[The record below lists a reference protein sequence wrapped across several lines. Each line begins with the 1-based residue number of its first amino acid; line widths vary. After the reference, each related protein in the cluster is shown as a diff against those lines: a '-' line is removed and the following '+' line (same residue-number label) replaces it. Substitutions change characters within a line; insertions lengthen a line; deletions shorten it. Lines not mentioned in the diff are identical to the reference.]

1 MRIDIKRLAAIGI
14 LSATYIAL
22 SYFTIRS
29 GQLTITFTS
38 LPLYIA
44 VFYLGLKEGIA
55 VSLIGGLIEQ
65 LCYYGI
71 SATTPLWL
79 LPNII
84 RLLVA
89 FGLAYWYK
97 KLFKQSFEKDY
108 RMSIIICSLSA
119 LACTATTTAVM
130 ALDAYIFDYFSWTY
144 IVTSLG
150 MRLTSTVMT
159 AILVGVL
166 ISPILNILKQK
177 RRFNE

>member
-1 MRIDIKRLAAIGI
+1 MKIDIKKLTAIGI
-14 LSATYIAL
+14 LSAVYIAL

-44 VFYLGLKEGIA
+44 VFYLGLKEGIT

-65 LCYYGI
+65 LCYYGV
-71 SATTPLWL
+71 SAAMPLWL

-97 KLFKQSFEKDY
+97 KFFKQSFEKDY
-108 RMSIIICSLSA
+108 RMSVIICSLSTI
-119 LACTATTTAVM
+119 ACTVATTVVM
-130 ALDAYIFDYFSWTY
+130 ALDAYIFDYFTWAY
-144 IVTSLG
+144 IATSFG
-150 MRLTSTVMT
+150 MRLTASIIT
-159 AILVGVL
+159 AILVGAL
-166 ISPILNILKQK
+166 ISPVLNILKQK
-177 RRFNE
+177 WRFNE